1 MYTFS
6 LRFFLLWTAPSLG
19 TIANIYLAETKL
31 GIAKWP
37 IEGKKTI
44 FYIIVFI
51 VKKMAGK

>member
-6 LRFFLLWTAPSLG
+6 LRFFLLWTALSLG

-37 IEGKKTI
+37 TEGKKTI